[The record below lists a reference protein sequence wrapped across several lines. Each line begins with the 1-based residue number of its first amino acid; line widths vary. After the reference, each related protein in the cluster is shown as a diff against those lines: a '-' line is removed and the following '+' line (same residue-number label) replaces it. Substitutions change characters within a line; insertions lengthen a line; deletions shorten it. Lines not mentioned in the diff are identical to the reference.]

1 MKQINAWEEVIHMA
15 NEDYTVIMTERNGT
29 YELFLE
35 KPHYAMQFMFGLPT
49 EQQSKEEAFDL
60 GIANAPDY
68 VDMFDED

>member
-1 MKQINAWEEVIHMA
+1 MKKINAWEEVIHMA
-15 NEDYTVIMTERNGT
+15 NEDYTVIMTERNET
-29 YELFLE
+29 YELFIE
-35 KPHYAMQFMFGLPT
+35 KPHYAMQFMFGLPA